1 MHVVGVALVKVYKAV
16 IKTGVGAFSVPIL
29 MSTSEVSLS
38 FLTVI
43 KLLPHKSSEDSSLVP
58 GPKAKSSSE
67 ITNPTLFTI
76 SYQKERQL
84 GLTLGIQMLVAA
96 IWGSPLHHPITRT
109 LVLTGTILESCLRLV
124 RVSTW
129 TCPQAGQLPWDTD
142 KFTMRPRNIH
152 RWMDKEDVVHKN
164 HGILFGHKK
173 EWILPSV
180 TWTGCRAKWN
190 KPARERWILCELT
203 RMWDLRNKQCTHKIK
218 SKQTHKH
225 REQERRGEDRNRSGR
240 LTGMTF
246 QVQRTGVRV

>member
-29 MSTSEVSLS
+29 MSMSEVSLS

-152 RWMDKEDVVHKN
+152 R
-164 HGILFGHKK
+164 
-173 EWILPSV
+173 
-180 TWTGCRAKWN
+180 
-190 KPARERWILCELT
+190 
-203 RMWDLRNKQCTHKIK
+203 
-218 SKQTHKH
+218 
-225 REQERRGEDRNRSGR
+225 
-240 LTGMTF
+240 
-246 QVQRTGVRV
+246 